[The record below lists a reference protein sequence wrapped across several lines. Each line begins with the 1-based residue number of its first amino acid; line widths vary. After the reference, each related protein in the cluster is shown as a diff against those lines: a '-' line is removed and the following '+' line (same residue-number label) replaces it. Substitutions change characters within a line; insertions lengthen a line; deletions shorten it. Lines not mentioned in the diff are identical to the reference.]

1 MHVSVYDT
9 YVKRKDEGLMHFDI
23 IVPENTHLESVLR
36 FGQAYL
42 KEKGQAGQNL
52 TAKECRFCHIENA
65 PEHMQESI
73 REKGYFIY
81 EMQGCQLAQAD
92 SSQ

>member
-1 MHVSVYDT
+1 MRVSVYDT
-9 YVKRKDEGLMHFDI
+9 YVRRKDEGLMHFDI
-23 IVPENTHLESVLR
+23 IVPENSQLESVLR

-42 KEKGQAGQNL
+42 KEKGQEGQQL

-65 PEHMQESI
+65 PEPMQASI

-81 EMQGCQLAQAD
+81 EMQGCQLAQTD
-92 SSQ
+92 LTQ

>member
-1 MHVSVYDT
+1 MRVSVYDT

-23 IVPENTHLESVLR
+23 IVPENSSLAKVIV

-42 KEKGQAGQNL
+42 KEKGQEGQSL

-65 PEHMQESI
+65 PEEMLKPI

-81 EMQGCQLAQAD
+81 EMQGC
-92 SSQ
+92 